1 MEYNELIHVNCSIV
15 SYNFSTPI
23 RETDSLW
30 QWTCS
35 NLSCQGGELVG
46 IQKSNCLRSYLMQDF
61 RCFELRTLRLFR
73 HEAPLLAI
81 WTMLSFH
88 CSSQINFP
96 FSWKNHKNNFP
107 RRSLRIHEGK
117 IAYSKNKTSFS
128 VRIILETWFVVIG
141 LLLLCCKL
149 LICCYA
155 GKNTP
160 THNFFLKSINETYWA
175 CWGLPPWNS
184 VNV

>member
-1 MEYNELIHVNCSIV
+1 MDLFQSFLSGRRVGRYPKVKLFEVLFDAGLPLFWAQVASFISPW
-15 SYNFSTPI
+15 ST
-23 RETDSLW
+23 TF
-30 QWTCS
+30 
-35 NLSCQGGELVG
+35 G
-46 IQKSNCLRSYLMQDF
+46 
-61 RCFELRTLRLFR
+61 
-73 HEAPLLAI
+73 
-81 WTMLSFH
+81 TMLSFH
-88 CSSQINFP
+88 CYSQINFP

-175 CWGLPPWNS
+175 CWGLRPWNS

>member
-1 MEYNELIHVNCSIV
+1 MDLFQSFLSGRRVGRYPKVKLFEVLFDAGLPLFWAQDTSFISPWSTTFGNLNYVV
-15 SYNFSTPI
+15 FS
-23 RETDSLW
+23 
-30 QWTCS
+30 
-35 NLSCQGGELVG
+35 
-46 IQKSNCLRSYLMQDF
+46 
-61 RCFELRTLRLFR
+61 LFS
-73 HEAPLLAI
+73 A
-81 WTMLSFH
+81 
-88 CSSQINFP
+88 SQINFP

-141 LLLLCCKL
+141 LLLLLLCCKL

-175 CWGLPPWNS
+175 CWRLRPWNS